1 MKELV
6 IAPYKETVLKSNIR
20 STLEPLHSFPVYS
33 PKRPEDMGFYG
44 RRDTEN
50 ITPQEMLQGMLSEG
64 TQFAGVDVID
74 LDEEKEMLIF
84 SSSVKSPHTVW
95 TVPYEDFDRSFR
107 SNASE
112 LGFTLNEGVLIDGNE
127 STAETKKPPQEVPLD
142 LLTWMMIRNKKT
154 NELRTTDLGDFRS
167 ENSGDADIDQFRL
180 HLSDDKMIEIYETV
194 LKRGK
199 LATKTLVDLYN
210 NVVRKHYPIPRDDEE
225 EEEQYFLPS
234 KTEQDILQ
242 GVANGYY
249 RGDEVKGLKQTH
261 YDGRGGGPMS
271 NPTLHF
277 RYTCHQPIETL
288 TELNTLHGGIG
299 IEYLVEEWL
308 AKQRN
313 VFGNTIKMVHT
324 EPRPSEQETQGQ
336 VLKELF
342 SVYTAED
349 ILKVIDPYG
358 TIVHDH
364 LESWLEDELRGV
376 FADQEV
382 VVSGFR
388 HHTNRYERTLRVNE
402 GAEVVILPIKDEV
415 ERGKALSKSLL
426 HLTDYVGKR
435 LYPLWNDVNKYVVNK
450 ILMTEQERMTS
461 LHYLKK
467 DFNLP
472 DNAIYAITTLIPTR
486 AQLENL
492 QLTYNEGSDGY
503 IRISKALERYDLKAK
518 RVRAEK
524 DAIMK
529 KIESGKAKYE
539 DLIQIVYLEQRGQ
552 LFERTSTRNNKTMN
566 NGYNIPGIPGNA
578 ITYEVDPEG
587 AIHLKIG
594 WLLSMKGLAEA
605 WLGAVLKRL
614 ERKA

>member
-1 MKELV
+1 M
-6 IAPYKETVLKSNIR
+6 
-20 STLEPLHSFPVYS
+20 
-33 PKRPEDMGFYG
+33 
-44 RRDTEN
+44 
-50 ITPQEMLQGMLSEG
+50 
-64 TQFAGVDVID
+64 
-74 LDEEKEMLIF
+74 
-84 SSSVKSPHTVW
+84 
-95 TVPYEDFDRSFR
+95 
-107 SNASE
+107 
-112 LGFTLNEGVLIDGNE
+112 
-127 STAETKKPPQEVPLD
+127 
-142 LLTWMMIRNKKT
+142 
-154 NELRTTDLGDFRS
+154 
-167 ENSGDADIDQFRL
+167 
-180 HLSDDKMIEIYETV
+180 
-194 LKRGK
+194 
-199 LATKTLVDLYN
+199 
-210 NVVRKHYPIPRDDEE
+210 
-225 EEEQYFLPS
+225 
-234 KTEQDILQ
+234 
-242 GVANGYY
+242 
-249 RGDEVKGLKQTH
+249 
-261 YDGRGGGPMS
+261 
-271 NPTLHF
+271 
-277 RYTCHQPIETL
+277 
-288 TELNTLHGGIG
+288 
-299 IEYLVEEWL
+299 
-308 AKQRN
+308 
-313 VFGNTIKMVHT
+313 
-324 EPRPSEQETQGQ
+324 
-336 VLKELF
+336 
-342 SVYTAED
+342 
-349 ILKVIDPYG
+349 
-358 TIVHDH
+358 
-364 LESWLEDELRGV
+364 EDELRGV